1 MRDVGEKGDDGE
13 GQEGSAAEE
22 GFARDGAD
30 PVVPYFLLGWAVFEA
45 AKTKVKEDAN

>member
-1 MRDVGEKGDDGE
+1 LRDVGEKGDEGE
-13 GQEGSAAEE
+13 GQE

-30 PVVPYFLLGWAVFEA
+30 PVVPYFLPGWAVFEA